1 MQEFARNVIYTMG
14 IRCGIRRIDMQELE
28 KLGKIMDV
36 IIDTCCDC
44 PLEKICSSYKCNI
57 EWERFFQSKIKED
70 GLE

>member
-1 MQEFARNVIYTMG
+1 
-14 IRCGIRRIDMQELE
+14 MQELE

-36 IIDTCCDC
+36 IIDTCYDC

-70 GLE
+70 GLERCRN